1 MIKYQVRSRDLI
13 DMVND
18 IKSEKLI
25 LSPYFQRNLVWR
37 EIHQKDFIETILKGY
52 PFPQIF
58 IARGDINVDDMT
70 STSCVVDG
78 QQRMNAV
85 REYLAEEFA
94 VGGRFFGDLGTDEKE
109 EFLKYQIPVID
120 LDVKATDPTII
131 DIFKRLNRTFYALS
145 TIEKMSTEYA
155 TVDFMLVAKFLCNLV
170 VEKDYSDE
178 EDGIDLTVD
187 PNMPVDFMPWAKTY
201 DVESYRT
208 FIFDERLFSSYET
221 SRLVHLM
228 YTLNIISTV
237 SAGIFSRND
246 KTRELLEAKDDLFPY
261 RDSVIEKIGATAKF
275 VLSLDMPAES
285 IWWNKASAFTL
296 FVLVFWNID
305 KLARRSVDDVKQA
318 LVNFEQNL
326 PEAYTLAAREAVN
339 NRKQRLERHQ
349 MLARSLNLTEEE
361 KPFGK

>member
-1 MIKYQVRSRDLI
+1 
-13 DMVND
+13 MVND
-18 IKSEKLI
+18 VKSGKLI

-58 IARGDINVDDMT
+58 VARGDINVDNMT

-85 REYLAEEFA
+85 REYVAGEFA
-94 VGGRFFGDLGTDEKE
+94 VGGRKFGDLGTDEKE
-109 EFLKYQIPVID
+109 DFLKYQIPVID
-120 LDVKATDPTII
+120 LDIKATDPTII

-155 TVDFMLVAKFLCNLV
+155 TVDFMLVAKFLCDLV

-187 PNMPVDFMPWAKTY
+187 PNMPIDFLSWAKSY
-201 DVESYRT
+201 DVENYRK

-246 KTRELLEAKDDLFPY
+246 KTRELLEAKDDLFPF
-261 RDSVIEKIGATAKF
+261 RDKVLERIGAAAKF
-275 VLSLDMPAES
+275 VLSLDMPAGS

-305 KLARRSVDDVKQA
+305 KLSRRTIDEVKLA
-318 LVNFEQNL
+318 LAGFEGNL

-339 NRKQRLERHQ
+339 NRKQRLERYQ
-349 MLARSLNLTEEE
+349 LLAQALQLTEEE
-361 KPFGK
+361 QPLSK